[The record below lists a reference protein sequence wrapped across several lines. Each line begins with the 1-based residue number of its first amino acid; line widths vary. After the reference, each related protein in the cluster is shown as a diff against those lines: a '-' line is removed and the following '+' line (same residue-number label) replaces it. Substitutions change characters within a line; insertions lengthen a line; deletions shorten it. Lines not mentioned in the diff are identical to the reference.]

1 MINGIWLVFHLHIF
15 FLMIVLMNF
24 LIAVVSQ
31 TFSDV
36 MLQALLMRT
45 QNIIDMDIEGSIFI
59 SSTNNNE
66 NKIIIFSVP

>member
-1 MINGIWLVFHLHIF
+1 
-15 FLMIVLMNF
+15 MIVLMNF